1 MILPYLDKTW
11 TASRPKGDIIYTED
25 DVMSPSDYAAGFRRW
40 APEAPKSVGV
50 FMAEARKRYEREH
63 LGNDEM

>member
-1 MILPYLDKTW
+1 
-11 TASRPKGDIIYTED
+11 
-25 DVMSPSDYAAGFRRW
+25 MSPADYAAGFRRW

-50 FMAEARKRYEREH
+50 FMAEAQKRYEREH